1 MVFWI
6 IKCISLLL
14 GMDRMTEQEYLDQ
27 IDKEDKERK
36 QKLKEFQSLLS
47 SLQIELN
54 ISGCGCCGS
63 PEVAAWYKGQK
74 LFQES
79 NVNLRMRKD
88 DE

>member
-1 MVFWI
+1 MTDQEWQEIVE
-6 IKCISLLL
+6 
-14 GMDRMTEQEYLDQ
+14 REETEQ
-27 IDKEDKERK
+27 KE
-36 QKLKEFQSLLS
+36 KLKEFQSILS
-47 SLQIELN
+47 DLQIELN

>member
-1 MVFWI
+1 
-6 IKCISLLL
+6 
-14 GMDRMTEQEYLDQ
+14 MTEQEYYNQ
-27 IDKEDKERK
+27 AKKEEKVRK

-63 PEVAAWYKGQK
+63 PEVSAWYKGQK

-79 NVNLRMRKD
+79 SVNLRMRKD